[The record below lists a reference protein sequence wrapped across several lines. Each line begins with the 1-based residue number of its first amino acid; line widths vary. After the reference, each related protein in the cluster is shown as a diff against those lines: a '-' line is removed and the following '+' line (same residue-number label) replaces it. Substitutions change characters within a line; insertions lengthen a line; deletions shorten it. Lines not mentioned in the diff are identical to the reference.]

1 MNTLE
6 SYITNAINNG
16 EPLELEQLNWQAI
29 TDNWSCD
36 TLCSIID
43 KLDSIENVKRVENS
57 IMKLKGYGKISPP
70 DRFINELTNRCIFR
84 YAAMEWEQRRGVS
97 SSVNNSKAEPTETV
111 ELANNTF
118 SIPQYLTESKA
129 EQMLRKLEK
138 TQGFSNKKV
147 LDRTVTPWVV
157 SSMPDWGKAA
167 QIIQGKLSVNMC
179 WDDWAKLIGKTGKAL
194 KRAANKSTCTKSQ
207 DRIITALNRL

>member
-1 MNTLE
+1 MNTLA

-97 SSVNNSKAEPTETV
+97 SSVNNSKAEPPATNTIDERLTKGDVKKILDALEGAGYCAEWRAGKKKRLCAVACRLIQEKV
-111 ELANNTF
+111 EGEFRPTNGTYEF
-118 SIPQYLTESKA
+118 RPF
-129 EQMLRKLEK
+129 EK
-138 TQGFSNKKV
+138 YFG
-147 LDRTVTPWVV
+147 
-157 SSMPDWGKAA
+157 
-167 QIIQGKLSVNMC
+167 
-179 WDDWAKLIGKTGKAL
+179 L
-194 KRAANKSTCTKSQ
+194 KRLAKTYGNIENIESVKEHEKVKK
-207 DRIITALNRL
+207 IIDKVMP